1 MKTGKR
7 IRDLWLY
14 TGVFLLIVAGITWYI
29 YKEVPEYAQKNLPK
43 IAEVKDFAFLNQ
55 DSQTITKKNIMGKI
69 TVVNF
74 FFTTCEGICPKMNH
88 NMKKIYDLF
97 QADSN
102 IMLLSHT
109 VDPETDNVGQMKKYA
124 DALAIK
130 NREGHLQWY
139 FLTGD
144 KLALYK
150 QARESYTL
158 DDPKNNVGSIEDQFL
173 HTQFVALVDKAGV
186 VRKIYDALIVRE
198 MEELQQDIQEML
210 DGKYVY

>member
-1 MKTGKR
+1 MKTRRRVK
-7 IRDLWLY
+7 DLWLY
-14 TGVFLLIVAGITWYI
+14 TGVFLLLVAGITWYV
-29 YKEVPEYAQKNLPK
+29 YTAVPEYAQKNLPK
-43 IAEVKDFAFLNQ
+43 IAGVKDFAFLNQ
-55 DSQTITKKNIMGKI
+55 DSQTITKKNITGKI
-69 TVVNF
+69 AVVNF

-88 NMKKIYDLF
+88 NMKKIYDIF

-102 IMLLSHT
+102 IVLLSHT
-109 VDPETDNVGQMKKYA
+109 VDPETDNVRQLKEYA
-124 DALAIK
+124 DSLGIK
-130 NREGHLQWY
+130 NREGKAQWH

-186 VRKIYDALIVRE
+186 VRKIYDGLIVQE
-198 MEELQQDIQEML
+198 LEELRQDIQEMS
-210 DGKYVY
+210 DGKYAY